1 MVLPPD
7 PTLLMVAVA
16 VAQVHIEQILFL
28 LQVHLLLQLLLV
40 LVVLVELGIPA
51 MAQTV
56 EQLLLQHQRQSCPL
70 VVVAVV
76 MDNLV

>member
-1 MVLPPD
+1 ME
-7 PTLLMVAVA
+7 AVA
-16 VAQVHIEQILFL
+16 VAQVHIEQLLFL
-28 LQVHLLLQLLLV
+28 LRVHLLLQLLLV
-40 LVVLVELGIPA
+40 HLGLVELGQT

>member
-1 MVLPPD
+1 LG
-7 PTLLMVAVA
+7 
-16 VAQVHIEQILFL
+16 
-28 LQVHLLLQLLLV
+28 
-40 LVVLVELGIPA
+40 LVELGQT

-56 EQLLLQHQRQSCPL
+56 DQLLLQHQRQSCLL